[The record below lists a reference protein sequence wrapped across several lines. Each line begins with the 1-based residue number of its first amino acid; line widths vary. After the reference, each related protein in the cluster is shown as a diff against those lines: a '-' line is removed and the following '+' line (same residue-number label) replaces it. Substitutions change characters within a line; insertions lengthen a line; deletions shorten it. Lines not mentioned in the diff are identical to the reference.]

1 MKQLLSLLALTAT
14 LSAVNPASNMKLAFS
29 DEFDGPALDAAKWS
43 TYGEPTAMS
52 FVTVGKSKALRITL
66 MKRDDMIQTNG
77 IRSKYEQVR
86 GYFEAS
92 IRMNAN
98 PAHTGNM
105 SIRGKDDK
113 VVPYILALWEG
124 TGDGYLAPWA
134 RYLDDKGQHDLR
146 SENSGKKIL
155 KGGEPS
161 KKFNT
166 YGILWTEKGF
176 AWFVNGK
183 QIHKADRIA
192 ITAPMTL
199 QFTHRIGEW
208 ERPKLVLKELPDD
221 VDIDWVKVWK

>member
-98 PAHTGNM
+98 PGHTGNM